1 MLYPNN
7 ISKEYQKL
15 NITSHS
21 NRGMDL
27 ENAINLSNNYY
38 KDKDRAIIYKKPTPI
53 GVVNVSYKHNKKTN
67 LFPRKTRNDIC

>member
-7 ISKEYQKL
+7 ISKEYNKTT
-15 NITSHS
+15 ITSHS

-38 KDKDRAIIYKKPTPI
+38 KDKDRAI
-53 GVVNVSYKHNKKTN
+53 
-67 LFPRKTRNDIC
+67 NDDLG